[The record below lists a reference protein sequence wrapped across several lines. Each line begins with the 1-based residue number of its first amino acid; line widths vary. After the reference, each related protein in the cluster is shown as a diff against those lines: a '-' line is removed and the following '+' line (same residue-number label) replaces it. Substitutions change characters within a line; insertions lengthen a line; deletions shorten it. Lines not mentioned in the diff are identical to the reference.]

1 MSRVKGASG
10 KEYEVLD
17 VTKLQVEV
25 KYEAFDAEKARLKAW
40 GEGLKQGHKEGELR
54 VKIDQLGLEMGK
66 LKDEIDRK
74 TKTVKML
81 LELIERYGLCREEMQ
96 LARMDLREA
105 QDRWMEEQNVDGK
118 NLGMFAHWVLEDMRN
133 RGEI

>member
-40 GEGLKQGHKEGELR
+40 GEGLKQGHKEAEQELKIQKLR
-54 VKIDQLGLEMGK
+54 TEIDQ
-66 LKDEIDRK
+66 RN
-74 TKTVKML
+74 KTVKML

-133 RGEI
+133 RGEL